1 MKRFA
6 ALLLASMTVFSMAV
20 PALAAKSDKE
30 IRVNCSKCGRAA
42 TRLMYYSKEKV
53 ARSEKKHENGK
64 TYIRFEMV
72 VPNSVFC
79 DTCGKYTGERYVYM
93 TEYQFMGNDSL

>member
-42 TRLMYYSKEKV
+42 TQVLYYSKEKHV
-53 ARSEKKHENGK
+53 RYEKIHVNGAW
-64 TYIRFEMV
+64 YIRHQMT
-72 VPNSVFC
+72 VPSSILC
-79 DTCGKYTGERYVYM
+79 DTCGKYSVDNKIYWTDYEL
-93 TEYQFMGNDSL
+93 MGYDSL